1 MNIGEVTC
9 TYYEAW
15 TDQDQDQV
23 RDLPHKDLKIVS
35 P

>member
-15 TDQDQDQV
+15 TDQDQV